1 VRSIF
6 VALSV
11 AFVFCVASLLPAQ
24 TQTSTAAPTANS
36 VQAQTALQSSLAA
49 LGGATVKD
57 ITLTGTAERIAGSDE
72 ETGTVTYTAIPS
84 ASRLELSL
92 SGGVRSEIRAF
103 GTKGPGGNWIGPDG
117 AVHQIPQHNL
127 HTDPGW
133 FPIFTL
139 ANLSASATVML
150 TYIGPETKNGISV
163 IHIQTAQ
170 QQPNITPASAAKMY
184 PHLTQMDI
192 YLDASTYRP
201 VALDFN
207 IHPDYNTLQDIPV
220 EFQFSDYTAV
230 DSLSVPFHVQEY
242 INGSLYLDLQ
252 FKQVSVNSGLS
263 SSSSIFAIQ

>member
-1 VRSIF
+1 MRSIAMALF
-6 VALSV
+6 VVL
-11 AFVFCVASLLPAQ
+11 VFCVVSLLPAQ
-24 TQTSTAAPTANS
+24 TQTSTTAPTASS
-36 VQAQTALQSSLAA
+36 VQAQTALQSSLGA

-57 ITLTGTAERIAGSDE
+57 ITLTGTAERIAGSDD

-84 ASRLELSL
+84 ASRLDLSL
-92 SGGVRSEIRAF
+92 SGGARSEIRAF
-103 GTKGPGGNWIGPDG
+103 GTNGPGGNWIGPDG
-117 AVHQIPQHNL
+117 AAHHTPQHNL
-127 HTDPGW
+127 LTDAGW

-139 ANLSASATVML
+139 ANLSSSTTVVL

-170 QQPNITPASAAKMY
+170 QQPTAITASAAQLY
-184 PHLTQMDI
+184 QHLTQMDF

-220 EFQFSDYTAV
+220 EFQFSNYTAV
-230 DSLSVPFHVQEY
+230 DALNIPFHVQEY
-242 INGSLYLDLQ
+242 INGSLYLDLHFQ
-252 FKQVSVNSGLS
+252 QVSVNTGLS